1 MNQAFIFVL
10 FILNGI
16 FIGILFDFFRILRR
30 IFKTKNII
38 IYIED
43 ILFWILSG
51 ISIIFCMYNFTDGSL
66 RLFMVIGLIV
76 GITIYLISF
85 SKIFIKI
92 SIIVI
97 NILKKIISFCLF
109 PITFFLKTLLKAI
122 NFLYIKM
129 PLKKTK
135 FIIKDKV
142 KAQNTKKH

>member
-97 NILKKIISFCLF
+97 NILKKITSFCLF
-109 PITFFLKTLLKAI
+109 PITFF
-122 NFLYIKM
+122 
-129 PLKKTK
+129 
-135 FIIKDKV
+135 
-142 KAQNTKKH
+142 